1 MRRPT
6 LAHFYI
12 AALLNLPFVLCHPA
26 FPLLT
31 EPLSRSLVINAV
43 LFLVPGLPLAGI
55 LSNWRPLVRLRLLFV
70 IGGSFAIF
78 MLVLIAFLLGHIPV
92 SAGGIWTTT
101 WVLTNLLV
109 VLNVVL
115 GGKPDF
121 IINWPTR
128 RYKVGALLF
137 VVAYITFYIG
147 AVRIVPV
154 TGDNDDEMQNTEHGL
169 LTSLEPRCCTT
180 RETTHYFSHPPLL
193 HMCVAASFL
202 YYDQWDNADLAV
214 FDPGPNPSISS
225 PREEYFR
232 LMNQYYKFYGIETR
246 TPNIFFAALT
256 VACLGA
262 WIAASWG
269 GVVLAF
275 LAALAYMLTPEV
287 FVRSSYGGYFAIG
300 NLILMGMAL
309 AEEERSQA
317 PKQAWLACF
326 LTGALAAVAD
336 HKLVVVIASLALWE
350 ALRLKKDLIGRA
362 AASLQQPTVL
372 GFAAGTALFW
382 TYGLAVDAKAFWID
396 HVRYHIIDRIIH
408 QPTPWQVASFYP
420 GIDTLWLEF
429 ARDTGWLL
437 LPLALAAF
445 AILWLRIGTRSDYEL
460 DKEFRSTTGF
470 WVLWTILTAVTFS
483 VVDWRQ
489 TKHLVIMTLP
499 LFLAPARA
507 AARSRLLLLLI
518 AVVFAL
524 LIAWNLKTI
533 LGLSGDFNAM
543 HKLPGW

>member
-1 MRRPT
+1 VRYPT
-6 LAHFYI
+6 IPHFFF

-43 LFLVPGLPLAGI
+43 LFLVPGLPLVSI
-55 LSNWRPLVRLRLLFV
+55 LAIWRPLLRPHLLFV
-70 IGGSFAIF
+70 IVGSFATF
-78 MLVLIAFLLGHIPV
+78 MVVLIVFLLAHIPV
-92 SAGGIWTTT
+92 SAGGIWNTT
-101 WVLTNLLV
+101 WAFTNLLI

-154 TGDNDDEMQNTEHGL
+154 TGDNDDEMQNTAHGL
-169 LTSLEPRCCTT
+169 LTSLQPRCYTS
-180 RETTHYFSHPPLL
+180 RETTQYFSHPPLL
-193 HMCVAASFL
+193 HLCEAASLL
-202 YYDQWDNADLAV
+202 YYGQWADADLVV
-214 FDPGPNPSISS
+214 FDPGPNPSVSS
-225 PREEYFR
+225 PREKYIWLMYHNYKPHR
-232 LMNQYYKFYGIETR
+232 LEAR
-246 TPNIFFAALT
+246 TPNIFFGALT

-275 LAALAYMLTPEV
+275 FAALAYMLTPEV

-309 AEEERSQA
+309 AEEERSVT
-317 PKQAWLACF
+317 PKEAWLACF
-326 LTGALAAVAD
+326 LTGTLAAVAD

-350 ALRLKKDLIGRA
+350 ALRLRKDLIGRA
-362 AASLQQPTVL
+362 AAALQQPTVL
-372 GFAAGTALFW
+372 GFAAGTAFFW
-382 TYGLAVDAKAFWID
+382 TYGIAVDAKAFWID

-408 QPTPWQVASFYP
+408 QPTPWEVPSFYP
-420 GIDTLWLEF
+420 GIDSLWLEF

-470 WVLWTILTAVTFS
+470 WFLWMTLTALVFS

-518 AVVFAL
+518 AIVFAV
-524 LIAWNLKTI
+524 LIALDLKTI
-533 LGLSGDFNAM
+533 VGLSGDFDAI